1 MRQQSEKVAQTTQK
15 KGLLATSASNKTQ
28 NIFQDLMPR
37 TSQSCKAVKCQT
49 LQTTRSSSEALIVD
63 PWHVAATDLSDLFK
77 TFAPAHKN
85 CIETS

>member
-15 KGLLATSASNKTQ
+15 RVYLLQSASNKTQ
-28 NIFQDLMPR
+28 NIFQDLTPR

-63 PWHVAATDLSDLFK
+63 PWHVAATGLSDLFK
-77 TFAPAHKN
+77 TFALVHKN